1 MMKDRSRESP
11 TDIKAENPT
20 QIKFRRRDRK
30 LKRNSFQLF
39 EAEKWSPWLCLA
51 GKGTNGRKTIPRVHF
66 LEATRKQRWS
76 NLRNGFSLGTRI
88 SLCTLGAIR

>member
-1 MMKDRSRESP
+1 MMKDRRRESP

-39 EAEKWSPWLCLA
+39 EAEKWSWLCLA
-51 GKGTNGRKTIPRVHF
+51 GKVTNGRKTITRAHF
-66 LEATRKQRWS
+66 LNTS
-76 NLRNGFSLGTRI
+76 T
-88 SLCTLGAIR
+88 IR

>member
-39 EAEKWSPWLCLA
+39 EAEKWSPRLFLA
-51 GKGTNGRKTIPRVHF
+51 GKVTNGRKTITRAHF
-66 LEATRKQRWS
+66 LNTS
-76 NLRNGFSLGTRI
+76 T
-88 SLCTLGAIR
+88 IR